1 MGKGEEQMQV
11 IQEAQTKLS
20 KIDSKIKF
28 SLLLGLVL
36 LVAVVPETLILF
48 LSVIVLLCVKSLWSG
63 VYYVFSTIIR
73 FFIGCIVLLLVLYL
87 VMLVVVYFFT

>member
-1 MGKGEEQMQV
+1 MQI

-20 KIDSKIKF
+20 KIDPKIKF

-48 LSVIVLLCVKSLWSG
+48 LGVIVLLFFKSLWSG
-63 VYYVFSTIIR
+63 VFYVFSTTIR

-87 VMLVVVYFFT
+87 VMLVVVHFFT